1 MSDYQRETLLNVG
14 VALLLL
20 IVAENFINT
29 LKYVEEC

>member
-20 IVAENFINT
+20 IVTENFINT